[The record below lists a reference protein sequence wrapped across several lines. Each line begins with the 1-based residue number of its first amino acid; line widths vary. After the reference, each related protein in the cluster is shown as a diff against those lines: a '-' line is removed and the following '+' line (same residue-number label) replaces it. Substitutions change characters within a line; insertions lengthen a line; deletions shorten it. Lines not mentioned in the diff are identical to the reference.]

1 MAEVSEDTP
10 PSRLGVVQLPP
21 ASATRVADADE
32 EVFLLYTDL
41 SARKAADG
49 SSGFRGLGHIDSH
62 EDVLTVTLN
71 LGIPDKPSMRPNEPP
86 PAKHKHVHGTHKK
99 RARSDRKDEAER
111 TLEVQ
116 IHQDKTAL
124 RSRKGDTGSVV
135 WHASVDFA
143 EAVLRQLYAR
153 SPTGFLDPDRLA
165 NSHVI
170 ELGAGTGLLAV
181 VLAPFARHYTVT
193 DIDDLVPLIRKN
205 VAGNSPNLSPNTSRP
220 KSPLSPSA
228 PSKARNSLSPPASN
242 ITAAPL
248 DWVEIRNASPSLRRK
263 LIPEDPADLIL
274 VVDCI
279 YHPSLI
285 PPLLSTID
293 ALTVPGQTA
302 VLVVVE
308 LRAEDVVREFLQGWL
323 DLSPAGEWE
332 IWSVGGF
339 MEGPYAIWA
348 GWKHTTT

>member
-1 MAEVSEDTP
+1 MSGCEGAQPIV
-10 PSRLGVVQLPP
+10 RGVVQLPEN
-21 ASATRVADADE
+21 STRVVDADE

-41 SARKAADG
+41 AARKATDG
-49 SSGFRGLGHIDSH
+49 SDGFRGLGHIDSH
-62 EDVLTVTLN
+62 EDVLTITLN
-71 LGIPDKPSMRPNEPP
+71 LGMPVQTNGDTGDGTTQL
-86 PAKHKHVHGTHKK
+86 KHGRGAHKK
-99 RARSDRKDEAER
+99 KARAKRDDLER
-111 TLEVQ
+111 TLEVE
-116 IHQDKTAL
+116 ILQDKTAL

-143 EAVLRQLYAR
+143 QAVLRQLHAKNTAGLLN
-153 SPTGFLDPDRLA
+153 PEHLA
-165 NSHVI
+165 TSHVI

-181 VLAPFARHYTVT
+181 VLAPFTRHYTVT
-193 DIDDLVPLIRKN
+193 DTDDLVPLIRKN
-205 VAGNSPNLSPNTSRP
+205 VVRNQSNSLGASSKWRSSFSPSPNP
-220 KSPLSPSA
+220 
-228 PSKARNSLSPPASN
+228 SN

-248 DWVEIRNASPSLRRK
+248 DWIEIRNASAALRRK
-263 LIPEDPADLIL
+263 LVPAEPADLLL

-293 ALTVPGQTA
+293 YLAVPGRTA

-339 MEGPYAIWA
+339 LEGPYAIWI
-348 GWKHTTT
+348 GWKHTGAEGMS